1 MGAAPLPVPPARTNI
16 CSRTSV
22 GDADVACTPT
32 SAESF
37 VLKRKCPGRATG
49 IRASPGSAGAS
60 HAFQTSSGTPLRAHS
75 LSAAGRAPSQPGPPR
90 TSPRL
95 GHIDAASLAIIRVM
109 CLAARQLLSLVD
121 ASPKW
126 INVWIVLEAGDGS
139 VTSSFSG
146 KVINCTVDKEEPA
159 RGGDFCKDWWAFRGS
174 KEGRHR
180 EAKAAAADSKGSD
193 NNSDA
198 AGAGGGSGSR
208 DGDGAKPCG
217 EGKFGG
223 RRPKS
228 GASDDEAGDAA
239 SSGSTMYP
247 PHEFL
252 TRVMVK
258 TAVRGKMGKR
268 SLLAEDLRKLLYL
281 GGLEDI
287 GQNTY
292 GDVADIF
299 TSAGNVLRSRCGK
312 KDFSWAGACPL
323 SLLVSVWSTAGIK
336 DVVDGTDFVP
346 PHHRSAKGQSMQKKR
361 LVLCVAAHLSPFYAT
376 VFEQHFVAVRA
387 SGRKKRF
394 MAKDPFADSKK
405 QAKKIRKREGKGNG
419 GKLTK
424 EEQLAAAASARL
436 RLEKALRAA
445 EAAKNESAAVKA
457 AAIAAAERRKAAAD
471 AAAAVGAD
479 AIAAARAKAAADA
492 APAARPAGA
501 GAGGSERGPMS
512 PAASMPLCALEWLS
526 ENVRMHAVR
535 TRELSPVLP
544 DTTALSAV
552 ALSGQALSDAARASP
567 SVRVVL
573 PRVLLEK
580 AFAALSAEQG
590 NAATLPVDAPGPTE
604 GGELAVRLTLSR
616 YDPVVAFSTTLMQM
630 SSALAFNEA
639 IE

>member
-1 MGAAPLPVPPARTNI
+1 M
-16 CSRTSV
+16 
-22 GDADVACTPT
+22 
-32 SAESF
+32 
-37 VLKRKCPGRATG
+37 
-49 IRASPGSAGAS
+49 
-60 HAFQTSSGTPLRAHS
+60 
-75 LSAAGRAPSQPGPPR
+75 
-90 TSPRL
+90 
-95 GHIDAASLAIIRVM
+95 
-109 CLAARQLLSLVD
+109 
-121 ASPKW
+121 
-126 INVWIVLEAGDGS
+126 LEAGDGS
-139 VTSSFSG
+139 VTSPFSG

-159 RGGDFCKDWWAFRGS
+159 RGGEFCKDWWAFRGG
-174 KEGRHR
+174 KEGRRR

-208 DGDGAKPCG
+208 DGDGAPPGG
-217 EGKFGG
+217 EGKDGG

-252 TRVMVK
+252 TRAMVK
-258 TAVRGKMGKR
+258 TAVGGKMGKR

-287 GQNTY
+287 GQITY

-323 SLLVSVWSTAGIK
+323 SLLANVWSTAGIK

-436 RLEKALRAA
+436 RLEKDLRPPRPQRMSLQLSRPLPLPLLSGKLPPMPPLRWGLTRSRRRAPRWPPMPLRRRA
-445 EAAKNESAAVKA
+445 PLAPVREAARGGPCPQ
-457 AAIAAAERRKAAAD
+457 RRQC
-471 AAAAVGAD
+471 
-479 AIAAARAKAAADA
+479 
-492 APAARPAGA
+492 
-501 GAGGSERGPMS
+501 
-512 PAASMPLCALEWLS
+512 LCARW
-526 ENVRMHAVR
+526 
-535 TRELSPVLP
+535 
-544 DTTALSAV
+544 
-552 ALSGQALSDAARASP
+552 SG
-567 SVRVVL
+567 
-573 PRVLLEK
+573 
-580 AFAALSAEQG
+580 
-590 NAATLPVDAPGPTE
+590 
-604 GGELAVRLTLSR
+604 
-616 YDPVVAFSTTLMQM
+616 
-630 SSALAFNEA
+630 
-639 IE
+639 